1 MLLVAKLWGESAK
14 PANYAAIAILPVS
27 FSTLNYVAVG
37 IGSLTADDIS
47 YTKTVSVLREISTT
61 NQIVFRTSA
70 ETAPTVHYLAVG
82 V

>member
-1 MLLVAKLWGESAK
+1 MAYKLWGST
-14 PANYAAIAILPVS
+14 ANPSGYAAIAVLTAP
-27 FSTLNYVAVG
+27 FDTLNYVAVG

-47 YTKTVSVLREISTT
+47 YTKTVSVLKELSTT

-70 ETAPTVHYLAVG
+70 EAAPSVHYLAVG

>member
-1 MLLVAKLWGESAK
+1 MYKLWGYTATPSG
-14 PANYAAIAILPVS
+14 YAAIAVLTAA
-27 FSTLNYVAVG
+27 FDTLNYVAVG

-47 YTKTVSVLREISTT
+47 YTKTVSVLKELSTT

-70 ETAPTVHYLAVG
+70 ETAPLVHYLAVG